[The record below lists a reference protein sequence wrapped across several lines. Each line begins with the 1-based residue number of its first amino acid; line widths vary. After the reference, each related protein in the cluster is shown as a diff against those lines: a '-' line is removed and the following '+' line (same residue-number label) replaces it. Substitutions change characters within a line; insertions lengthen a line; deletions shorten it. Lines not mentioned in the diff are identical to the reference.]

1 MAPLG
6 DVGVALEALLLLG
19 TAPGLTEAGALA
31 EGGLLFLSSFTHIT
45 HITHHISHITL
56 MYVHTHHHTV
66 VTRLGLCYSMVVNF
80 RLLYNQNVSLQLP

>member
-45 HITHHISHITL
+45 HHITL
-56 MYVHTHHHTV
+56 RIYHTV
-66 VTRLGLCYSMVVNF
+66 VTHSHG
-80 RLLYNQNVSLQLP
+80 

>member
-45 HITHHISHITL
+45 HHISHYAFIT
-56 MYVHTHHHTV
+56 
-66 VTRLGLCYSMVVNF
+66 
-80 RLLYNQNVSLQLP
+80 QL